1 MHAAASLQFKE
12 GVGFREL
19 RRWQTKLAFQRI
31 QKFNQDFNVPVIIG
45 LQAEE
50 ETGAHSHALRRH
62 PLLCLTPSYLLH
74 VRRAC
79 VE

>member
-62 PLLCLTPSYLLH
+62 PFSVSNAVLPTPC
-74 VRRAC
+74 ATGMC
-79 VE
+79 